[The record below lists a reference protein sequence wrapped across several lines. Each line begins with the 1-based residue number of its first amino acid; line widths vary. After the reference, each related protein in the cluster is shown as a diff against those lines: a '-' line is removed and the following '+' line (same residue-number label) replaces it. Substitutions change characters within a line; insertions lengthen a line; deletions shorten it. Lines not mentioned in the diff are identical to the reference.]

1 MPVRD
6 SDELSQ
12 EGARVKVRVAGLRVQ
27 YPLEDGGQLEALG
40 PLDFTL
46 AAGSFVALLGPS
58 GCGKSTLVR
67 VLAGLLKATQ
77 GRALLEGVEP
87 DGSRTGILFQDA
99 NLLPW
104 RRVRDNIALPLELAG
119 VTRQARY
126 DAVREVLPVLGLE
139 GFEMAWPAELSGG
152 MARRVAVG
160 RVLLQRPDLLLLDE
174 PFGAL
179 DAITREQLG
188 LDLLRLRSRAG
199 QTVLMVTHDINE
211 ALLLADR
218 VLVLSPRPGRLVADL
233 AVPLPRPRLLEHTW
247 SQQYVD
253 LLRQLRAAL
262 GRGAAE
268 RRRDAALEE

>member
-1 MPVRD
+1 M
-6 SDELSQ
+6 
-12 EGARVKVRVAGLRVQ
+12 KVQVEGLRVQ
-27 YPLEDGGQLEALG
+27 YPVGSDGQMEALG
-40 PLDFTL
+40 PLDFTI

-67 VLAGLLKATQ
+67 VLAGLLKPTQ
-77 GRALLEGVEP
+77 GMALLDGVEP
-87 DGSRTGILFQDA
+87 DGGGTGILFQDA

-104 RRVRDNIALPLELAG
+104 RRVRDNMALALELAG
-119 VTRQARY
+119 VAREARY
-126 DAVREVLPVLGLE
+126 DAVRKLLPVLGLE

-152 MARRVAVG
+152 MAQRVAIG
-160 RVLLQRPDLLLLDE
+160 RVLLQEPELLLLDE

-188 LDLLRLRSRAG
+188 LDLLRFRDRAG

-233 AVPLPRPRLLEHTW
+233 AVPLPRPRRLEQTW
-247 SQQYVD
+247 SRHYVN
-253 LLRQLRAAL
+253 LLRLLRAAL
-262 GRGAAE
+262 GRGATVQKG
-268 RRRDAALEE
+268 DAALEVR

>member
-1 MPVRD
+1 M
-6 SDELSQ
+6 
-12 EGARVKVRVAGLRVQ
+12 KVHVEDLQVQ
-27 YPLEDGGQLEALG
+27 YPVGTGGQLDALG
-40 PLDFTL
+40 PLDFAL

-67 VLAGLLKATQ
+67 VLAGLLKPTQ
-77 GRALLEGVEP
+77 GAASLDGIEP
-87 DGSRTGILFQDA
+87 DGGRTGILFQDA

-104 RRVRDNIALPLELAG
+104 RRVRDNMALPLELAG
-119 VTRQARY
+119 VDRETRY
-126 DAVREVLPVLGLE
+126 KAVRELLPVLGLE

-152 MARRVAVG
+152 MAQRVAIG
-160 RVLLQRPDLLLLDE
+160 RVLLQGPDLLLLDE

-188 LDLLRLRSRAG
+188 LDLLRFRDRAG

-233 AVPLPRPRLLEHTW
+233 AVPLPRPRRLEHTW
-247 SQQYVD
+247 SQQFID
-253 LLRQLRAAL
+253 LLRQLRTAL

-268 RRRDAALEE
+268 QMRNAALEV

>member
-1 MPVRD
+1 M
-6 SDELSQ
+6 
-12 EGARVKVRVAGLRVQ
+12 
-27 YPLEDGGQLEALG
+27 
-40 PLDFTL
+40 
-46 AAGSFVALLGPS
+46 
-58 GCGKSTLVR
+58 
-67 VLAGLLKATQ
+67 
-77 GRALLEGVEP
+77 
-87 DGSRTGILFQDA
+87 
-99 NLLPW
+99 
-104 RRVRDNIALPLELAG
+104 
-119 VTRQARY
+119 
-126 DAVREVLPVLGLE
+126 
-139 GFEMAWPAELSGG
+139 
-152 MARRVAVG
+152 
-160 RVLLQRPDLLLLDE
+160 LQRPDLLLLDE

-188 LDLLRLRSRAG
+188 LDLLRLRDRGG

-268 RRRDAALEE
+268 RARDAALEV

>member
-6 SDELSQ
+6 SDGLSQ
-12 EGARVKVRVAGLRVQ
+12 EGARVKVRVEGLRVQ
-27 YPLEDGGQLEALG
+27 YPLECGGQLEALG

-46 AAGSFVALLGPS
+46 GAGSFVALLGPS

-67 VLAGLLKATQ
+67 VLAGLLRATQ

-119 VTRQARY
+119 VARQARY

-188 LDLLRLRSRAG
+188 LDLLRLRARGG

-218 VLVLSPRPGRLVADL
+218 VLVLGPRPGRLVADL

-268 RRRDAALEE
+268 YMRDTALEV